1 MYKNVISL
9 GADNGLGGLKIRTSQ
24 TRFFME
30 NKIDEGKVIDKLSEK
45 AIGNTSDTKSESYNV
60 VYKGKEYLV
69 GKVAQQPTGQIEG
82 KNTERHLISLLTG
95 LTQVVPS
102 GYIINLGTGESM
114 NKYFDREHKE
124 SLKERLLGEHEI
136 TVDGKIYNYH
146 IKNVDILPEG
156 CGHKLLN
163 PAKYKNKISHTVDIG
178 AGTVNY
184 IFSQGLIPIEEKSK
198 SFQLGMHKLVSN
210 IKTELG
216 RNGYGANIPTEYI
229 NKYIEVGSKDEVVQ
243 QIIDKEK
250 TKILNDFYAS
260 IQTTVDLDSKLIEEI
275 EFIGGTSLRLEKQI
289 KTRFKNAEIIDDA
302 MWVNAEGFA
311 KFVIA
316 KYSR

>member
-1 MYKNVISL
+1 MYKNSISL

-30 NKIDEGKVIDKLSEK
+30 NKIDEGKVFEKLSD
-45 AIGNTSDTKSESYNV
+45 IKSESYNV
-60 VYKGKEYLV
+60 IYKNKEYLV
-69 GKVAQQPTGQIEG
+69 GKAAQQPTGQIEG
-82 KNTERHLISLLTG
+82 KDTERHLISLLTG
-95 LTQVVPS
+95 LTQIVPS
-102 GYIINLGTGESM
+102 GYVINLGTGESI
-114 NKYFDREHKE
+114 NKYFDRTHKE
-124 SLKERLLGEHEI
+124 NLKKRLLGEHEI
-136 TVDGKIYNYH
+136 TVDGKTYNYY

-156 CGHKLLN
+156 CGHKILDFN
-163 PAKYKNKISHTVDIG
+163 KYKDKISHAVDMG

-184 IFSQGLIPIEEKSK
+184 IFSQGIIPNEDKSK

-216 RNGYGANIPTEYI
+216 RNGYGSDIPTEYI
-229 NKYIEVGSKDEVVQ
+229 NKYIEVGSKDEVIQ
-243 QIIDKEK
+243 QIVDNEK
-250 TKILNDFYAS
+250 MKILNNFYTS

-275 EFIGGTSLRLEKQI
+275 EFLGGTSIRLEKQI
-289 KTRFKNAEIIDDA
+289 KKRFKNAVIIDDP

>member
-1 MYKNVISL
+1 MYKNSISI

-30 NKIDEGKVIDKLSEK
+30 NKIDEGKVIEKLSD
-45 AIGNTSDTKSESYNV
+45 IKSESYNV
-60 VYKGKEYLV
+60 IYKNKEYLV
-69 GKVAQQPTGQIEG
+69 GKAAQQPTGQIEG

-102 GYIINLGTGESM
+102 GYAINLGTGESM
-114 NKYFDREHKE
+114 NKYFDRTHKE
-124 SLKERLLGEHEI
+124 NLKKRLLGEHEI
-136 TVDGKIYNYH
+136 IVDGKTYNYY

-156 CGHKLLN
+156 CGNKLLN
-163 PAKYKNKISHTVDIG
+163 FNKYKDKISHTVDMG

-184 IFSQGLIPIEEKSK
+184 IFSQGIIPIEEKSK

-229 NKYIEVGSKDEVVQ
+229 NKYIEEGSKDEVVQ
-243 QIIDKEK
+243 QIVDKEK
-250 TKILNDFYAS
+250 MKILNDFCVS

-275 EFIGGTSLRLEKQI
+275 EFIGGTSLRLERQI
-289 KTRFKNAEIIDDA
+289 KTRFNNAKIIDDA
-302 MWVNAEGFA
+302 MWVNSEGFA